1 VKLERTREKV
11 FHLTVT
17 AQELSA
23 LVGAARM
30 SLEAMEHDE
39 RAPSELVALLGRILR
54 DYDAARTRLD
64 SASGGSP
71 GAGAC

>member
-1 VKLERTREKV
+1 MKLERTRDNV
-11 FHLTVT
+11 FALSAT

-39 RAPSELVALLGRILR
+39 RAPAELVALLRRILR
-54 DYDAARTRLD
+54 EYDAALERQGQ
-64 SASGGSP
+64 A
-71 GAGAC
+71 

>member
-1 VKLERTREKV
+1 VKLERTRENV
-11 FHLTVT
+11 FQLSAT

-39 RAPSELVALLGRILR
+39 HAPMELVSLLRRILR
-54 DYDAARTRLD
+54 EYDAALERLD
-64 SASGGSP
+64 
-71 GAGAC
+71 